1 MNGLSHRCLLWLF
14 HAEVQFRAQPKHCV
28 TEGAAARGA
37 KGHGDTRKDD
47 LCGSGN
53 SKRSFFEFVVILEIL
68 QEEEILV
75 GFFSSMGAK
84 VLAGH
89 VFERMTL

>member
-1 MNGLSHRCLLWLF
+1 MLRCNSGHSPSIVSLK
-14 HAEVQFRAQPKHCV
+14 VQLPEEQNV
-28 TEGAAARGA
+28 TVIQ
-37 KGHGDTRKDD
+37 KDD

-53 SKRSFFEFVVILEIL
+53 SKRSFFEFVVTLEIL

-75 GFFSSMGAK
+75 GFFSSVGAK

>member
-53 SKRSFFEFVVILEIL
+53 SKRSFFEFVVTLEIL
-68 QEEEILV
+68 QEEEI
-75 GFFSSMGAK
+75 FNKWS
-84 VLAGH
+84 VLKWEAH
-89 VFERMTL
+89 REESRF